1 MEVRQEATVTMVH
14 PPVEVMGGPAM
25 SVVAMEVMEGP
36 QLLGPTGGH
45 LQEVMVELLV
55 TTLEA
60 MGEPLEGDK
69 EEMPGA
75 TCIREDSKLCLS
87 KFKFWFIVVNN
98 TKHIHVH
105 LLQCKG

>member
-14 PPVEVMGGPAM
+14 PPVEVMGGPALP
-25 SVVAMEVMEGP
+25 VMEVMEGP
-36 QLLGPTGGH
+36 QLLEPMGGR
-45 LQEVMVELLV
+45 LLEVMVGLLVEV

-69 EEMPGA
+69 EEMRGA

-87 KFKFWFIVVNN
+87 NFKFWFIVVNN

-105 LLQCKG
+105 LLQCS

>member
-14 PPVEVMGGPAM
+14 PPVEVMEGPALP
-25 SVVAMEVMEGP
+25 VMEVMEGP
-36 QLLGPTGGH
+36 QLLEPTGGH
-45 LQEVMVELLV
+45 LLEVMVELLV

-75 TCIREDSKLCLS
+75 TCILEDSKLCLS
-87 KFKFWFIVVNN
+87 NFKFLFIVVNN

-105 LLQCKG
+105 LLQCS